1 MKFKHQEMKKPK
13 PSADE
18 KELQRD
24 VKRDVMQRPGMK
36 RDPKAGKSYKK
47 NG

>member
-1 MKFKHQEMKKPK
+1 MKFKHREIKKPK

-18 KELQRD
+18 RKLHRD

-36 RDPKAGKSYKK
+36 PDPHRGKSYKK
-47 NG
+47 